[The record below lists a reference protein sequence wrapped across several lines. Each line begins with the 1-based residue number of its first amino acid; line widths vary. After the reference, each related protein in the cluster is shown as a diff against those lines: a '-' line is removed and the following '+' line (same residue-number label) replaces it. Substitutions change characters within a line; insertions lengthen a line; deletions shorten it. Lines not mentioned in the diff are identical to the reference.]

1 MYYSMLKTILDKVRR
16 ERPFQCLLFFI
27 FVMIFFLLS
36 NHLMSE
42 VPFIHKAGQEMD
54 KIKVQIFNSQ
64 IAGPGN
70 NLGTNI
76 SKNEQNKITKNHEI
90 GIKERIE
97 ESVKQTL
104 DPKINKYLQQNSNS
118 IPSTQKETNKLK
130 EDKDMDKSEL
140 HKINSIRKSCIAL
153 CDSSRPGTS
162 GPYFNHVTAP
172 VDCKAIYKNP
182 YIDEGHNLIEAPRK
196 FPKEL

>member
-1 MYYSMLKTILDKVRR
+1 MV
-16 ERPFQCLLFFI
+16 FI
-27 FVMIFFLLS
+27 FVMIFYLIS
-36 NHLMSE
+36 NQLMQE
-42 VPFIHKAGQEMD
+42 IPFILKAGQERD
-54 KIKVQIFNSQ
+54 QIKVQIFNSQ
-64 IAGPGN
+64 IAGPVN
-70 NLGTNI
+70 TLGTNI

-140 HKINSIRKSCIAL
+140 QKINSIRKSCGAL
-153 CDSSRPGTS
+153 CDTSRPGTS

-172 VDCKAIYKNP
+172 VD
-182 YIDEGHNLIEAPRK
+182 
-196 FPKEL
+196 